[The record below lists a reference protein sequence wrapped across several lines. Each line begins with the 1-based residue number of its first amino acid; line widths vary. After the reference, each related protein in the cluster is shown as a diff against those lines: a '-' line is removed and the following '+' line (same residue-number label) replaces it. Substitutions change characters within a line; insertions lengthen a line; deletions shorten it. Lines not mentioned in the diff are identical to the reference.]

1 MRFEIPYKVYLFFF
15 CNITSYTYVYCA
27 SSDYT
32 AGDLLSALR
41 HHKGWAA

>member
-1 MRFEIPYKVYLFFF
+1 MKFEIPYKVYLFVL
-15 CNITSYTYVYCA
+15 CNITSYLYSA

-32 AGDLLSALR
+32 AGDLLSDFR